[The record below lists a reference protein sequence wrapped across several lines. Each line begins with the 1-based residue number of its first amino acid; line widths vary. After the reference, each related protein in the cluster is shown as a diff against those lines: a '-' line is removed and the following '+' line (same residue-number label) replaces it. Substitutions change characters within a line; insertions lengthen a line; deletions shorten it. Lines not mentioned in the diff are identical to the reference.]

1 MGTLSTVTNDFS
13 VFAGSAHPA
22 LAERIA
28 HQLGVGLGA
37 STTERFPDGETHVE
51 LHEPVRGHE
60 VFLVQ
65 PTAPPVNDHLV
76 ELLALADAC
85 RRSAATHVTAIVP
98 YFGYGRSDKRHGR
111 REPVMAS
118 LVALLL
124 QAATVDHVVTVD
136 LHAPQI
142 EGFFRVPVDSL
153 TALPVLVGA
162 LRERLA
168 PETVVVSPDAGRVKM
183 ATAYARRLGL
193 DVVVLHKERKSGTE
207 TEATHLVGD
216 VRDRPCL
223 LVDDMIAT
231 GGTLRESIERLLE
244 AGAAPSVTVA
254 ATHGLFLEGARDK
267 LDHDAIEAVVVTDTI
282 ARDGAD
288 WPVLHEVSVA
298 PLVAAAIRRFMAD
311 GSLSDLF

>member
-1 MGTLSTVTNDFS
+1 MTDHAMTSDFT

-28 HQLGVGLGA
+28 HQLGMRLGA
-37 STTERFPDGETHVE
+37 CTTERFPDGETHVQ

-65 PTAPPVNDHLV
+65 PTSPPVNDNLV

-98 YFGYGRSDKRHGR
+98 YFGYARSDKRHGH

-124 QAATVDHVVTVD
+124 QAATVDHVATVD

-153 TALPVLVGA
+153 TAVPVLVRE
-162 LRERLA
+162 LRQQLA
-168 PETVVVSPDAGRVKM
+168 PETIVVSPDAGRVKM
-183 ATAYARRLGL
+183 ATAYARHLGME
-193 DVVVLHKERKSGTE
+193 VAVLHKERQSGTE
-207 TEATHLVGD
+207 TEVTHLVGNIEG
-216 VRDRPCL
+216 RPCL
-223 LVDDMIAT
+223 IVDDMIAT

-244 AGAAPSVTVA
+244 AGAEPAITVA
-254 ATHGLFLEGARDK
+254 ATHGLFLDGAREN
-267 LDHDAIEAVVVTDTI
+267 LNHEAVEAIVVTDTI
-282 ARDGAD
+282 PRDEAE
-288 WPVLHEVSVA
+288 WSQLHEISVA
-298 PLVAAAIRRFMAD
+298 PLIAGAIRRFMAD
-311 GSLSDLF
+311 GSLSDLC